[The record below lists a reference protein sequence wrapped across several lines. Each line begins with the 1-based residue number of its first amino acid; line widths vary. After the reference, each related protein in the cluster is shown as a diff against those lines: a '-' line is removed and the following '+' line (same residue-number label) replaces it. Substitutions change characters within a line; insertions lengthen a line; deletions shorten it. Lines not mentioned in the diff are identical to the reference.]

1 MVELIS
7 LKLCEVFAESI
18 PCTMIQVI
26 AVLRDANSDM
36 MLVVSVVVSAMFTAE
51 SVVWMTYIV
60 DLKADQR

>member
-1 MVELIS
+1 
-7 LKLCEVFAESI
+7 
-18 PCTMIQVI
+18 MIQVI